1 MSRAVANPLLVEAE
15 ADPYVRRP
23 PRRAV
28 ERRSGRRW
36 RWWRGSAGQRM
47 SRAGEGRRGDV
58 REKDDR
64 DAREESA
71 AQETL
76 MESRIRARIFARR
89 GPLFAN
95 FLKFAK

>member
-15 ADPYVRRP
+15 ADPYVHRP

-36 RWWRGSAGQRM
+36 RWWRGSVGRRM
-47 SRAGEGRRGDV
+47 SRAGEGRRGD
-58 REKDDR
+58 
-64 DAREESA
+64 AQEESA